1 MQVPPD
7 LAEPTHEGIQV
18 TKGKAV
24 CAPNMTLNRRQEAH
38 MVSLVHSGE
47 YSTAEVAELFAIG
60 RSTVYRA
67 IEQPRVE
74 ARAGFAEATSKRCPT
89 ALGFG
94 SPASNT
100 RVLPWRAPGSEMKAQ
115 LPRRATS
122 RPAAEFSSW
131 DRATPTA
138 SYRLVRTLGRVRG
151 FGCKGGWH
159 SRG

>member
-47 YSTAEVAELFAIG
+47 YRTAEVAELFAIG

-89 ALGFG
+89 ALGVGRPASHTRAGRRRLTVHAEIRVASWG
-94 SPASNT
+94 SP
-100 RVLPWRAPGSEMKAQ
+100 G
-115 LPRRATS
+115 
-122 RPAAEFSSW
+122 
-131 DRATPTA
+131 
-138 SYRLVRTLGRVRG
+138 
-151 FGCKGGWH
+151 
-159 SRG
+159 SRGGRNT